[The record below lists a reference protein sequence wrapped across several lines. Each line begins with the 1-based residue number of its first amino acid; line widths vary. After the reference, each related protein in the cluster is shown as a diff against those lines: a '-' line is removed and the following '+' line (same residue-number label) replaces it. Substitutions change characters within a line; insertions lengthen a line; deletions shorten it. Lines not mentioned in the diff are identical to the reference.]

1 MPLVMGG
8 IWLEVEETTWW
19 GWRCEFAMVD
29 GTRKRDRSGRLAVN
43 RARNIAK
50 GFSSSL
56 VDERGDTDTTNVET
70 GIAEITYL
78 SLSGPTSGCAVT
90 ST

>member
-29 GTRKRDRSGRLAVN
+29 ERDGTLKRVRSGRLAVS
-43 RARNIAK
+43 RARSIVNK
-50 GFSSSL
+50 FLNFFVVGFCKKACNGYC
-56 VDERGDTDTTNVET
+56 RN
-70 GIAEITYL
+70 YL
-78 SLSGPTSGCAVT
+78 LS
-90 ST
+90 